1 MISDD
6 VGMVVRSPI
15 DAKVWI
21 AVPSGQWDIHTGA
34 MHASTSLRKCKA
46 HVEDCAQTSFA
57 EDPPMSLHWSKNAA
71 GEWECEARWQ
81 S

>member
-15 DAKVWI
+15 DDKVWI
-21 AVPSGQWDIHTGA
+21 AVPSGQWDIHVGA
-34 MHASTSLRKCKA
+34 MHASTSLRKCKD
-46 HVEDCAQTSFA
+46 HVEGCARTSFA
-57 EDPPMSLHWSKNAA
+57 EDPPIDFTWTKNAQ
-71 GEWECEARWQ
+71 GEWECEARWE